1 MQVSGKKKNT
11 PVPPK
16 AAARFVSAANQL
28 TSKLDAIGKKVKRGT
43 PLKTKEMD
51 VLKRQI
57 QMVLTNAPASW

>member
-1 MQVSGKKKNT
+1 MQVGGKKKNT

-16 AAARFVSAANQL
+16 VAARFVTAANQL

-57 QMVLTNAPASW
+57 QKVLNNVPGSW